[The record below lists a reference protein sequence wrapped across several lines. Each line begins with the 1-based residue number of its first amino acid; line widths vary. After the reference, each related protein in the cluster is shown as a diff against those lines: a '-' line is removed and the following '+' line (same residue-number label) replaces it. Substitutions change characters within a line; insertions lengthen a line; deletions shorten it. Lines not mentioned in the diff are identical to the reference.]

1 MKHGSTPAGKPR
13 PADFRIFLLP
23 RPGGVRFAI
32 SMAGM
37 LLSEA
42 DRGHFLAQMRRQI
55 NSAVHRRMNALLL
68 DEGWTA
74 EAVAHALFVGAETV
88 REHRRPYRGEGRAGV
103 ERLAYQGSAPTLIAP
118 QQTAL
123 DAELAHKLYLSA
135 AEVCDFVRREF
146 GTHYTPHAMA
156 KLLRRMGFVWKQPKR
171 VPAKADPV
179 AQRAFL
185 ETTLAQLMAEA
196 AANPNRPLYFVDA
209 THPAYAAYLACGWI
223 KKGETQTLQ
232 SNHGR
237 VNVTLNGALSW
248 PDRQV
253 VKHEAERIT
262 GAEMIALFEDLA
274 QRHPTP
280 EVISVVLDNATYNRA
295 AAVREW
301 LAQPGCRVRLH
312 YLPPYAPNLNLIE
325 RLWWFFKNK
334 TLWNTYYPTF
344 GDFTAAIDNFSEQI
358 RQFRP
363 QLASLMTDRFHFIGN
378 TPAQIATS

>member
-1 MKHGSTPAGKPR
+1 MGQRRPVNPA

-42 DRGHFLAQMRRQI
+42 DRAHFLAQMRRQI

-156 KLLRRMGFVWKQPKR
+156 KLLRRIGFVWKQPKR

-185 ETTLAQLMAEA
+185 ETTLAQL
-196 AANPNRPLYFVDA
+196 R
-209 THPAYAAYLACGWI
+209 
-223 KKGETQTLQ
+223 
-232 SNHGR
+232 
-237 VNVTLNGALSW
+237 
-248 PDRQV
+248 
-253 VKHEAERIT
+253 
-262 GAEMIALFEDLA
+262 
-274 QRHPTP
+274 
-280 EVISVVLDNATYNRA
+280 
-295 AAVREW
+295 
-301 LAQPGCRVRLH
+301 
-312 YLPPYAPNLNLIE
+312 NL
-325 RLWWFFKNK
+325 
-334 TLWNTYYPTF
+334 
-344 GDFTAAIDNFSEQI
+344 
-358 RQFRP
+358 
-363 QLASLMTDRFHFIGN
+363 
-378 TPAQIATS
+378 